1 MINFTKHIRHPGNN
15 MKSTESPGTGRK
27 PTRPPKNSTR
37 ACTKLTEKFTKSTTG
52 PPKPSIPP
60 GTESPK
66 STGPPKH
73 PKPPGVDA
81 KSTLKHLDLL
91 HPLDLIQNRNLHE
104 MYGGSWH

>member
-27 PTRPPKNSTR
+27 PTRPPKNSTQ
-37 ACTKLTEKFTKSTTG
+37 AGTKLTTKSTTR

-66 STGPPKH
+66 
-73 PKPPGVDA
+73 PPGVDA
-81 KSTLKHLDLL
+81 KSTPKHLDLL
-91 HPLDLIQNRNLHE
+91 HPP
-104 MYGGSWH
+104 GSDTK

>member
-15 MKSTESPGTGRK
+15 MKLTESPGTGRK
-27 PTRPPKNSTR
+27 PTGPPKNSTQ
-37 ACTKLTEKFTKSTTG
+37 AGTKLTEKFTKSTTG

-60 GTESPK
+60 GTESSK

-91 HPLDLIQNRNLHE
+91 HPP
-104 MYGGSWH
+104 GSDTK